1 MTTLWKQ
8 LQADYQTLAATH
20 SSSLES
26 TSESTVATSLLSLAD
41 FQKLAPLL
49 KQGQSLF
56 EVLTFPL
63 AELTTFEQSFT
74 TIAAC
79 LLQHHQAQTRQTPPL
94 TQTVAVLGQAA
105 YLDQLRATFSQPKI
119 QHWLARVGHI
129 PATTA
134 IQQQFGIVKTLKLE
148 EREARQAIVSFPTSR
163 LASVLNR
170 LLMARLE
177 QLEVQSA
184 AANQVAIRIALKT
197 EPAMLPAL
205 AQMGEAML
213 PWVNWYRED
222 DASGDALSH
231 SLERHLR
238 IDAYLDE
245 CIAPLPN
252 EAVFSE
258 SFSIR
263 EIYVPLKAQPLT
275 CAGEPDFDQPPIG
288 LEEWVIDSLNDTT
301 QQDQVLL
308 VQGSFGR
315 GKTTFCRLFAD
326 WVRQHEHP
334 HWTPVLISLQEVET
348 NEKDFEAFLQQAVP
362 SHLTQ
367 ADPDWLIHG
376 DVRFLFFLDGFSELH
391 LDDQA
396 SSLEQ
401 FFQQVGKFQETCAN
415 HPDMGHRLIV
425 TGRSV
430 VLKTLER
437 LLPTN
442 LKRVEIL
449 PLDAT
454 LHTRWLTQWER
465 LTGVHTS
472 ELKQSLHHP
481 DLPEHSQ
488 DLMSE
493 PLMLYFL
500 AAMHRDGAL
509 RLDALIGANLDR
521 VKFLLYQQIFY
532 WALAKHQPG
541 LLHRELSLAE
551 TEDLRRLLAE
561 AGLWMVQ
568 TGAEAVTLTSLAER
582 FPPNDTIHRL
592 IEALQARLQQSPLTN
607 PLATFYNSSESGS
620 GYLRFTHN
628 SFGKLFAS
636 RRLHETLE
644 DWSHTLTRRHRSEPL
659 VASDALHWQL
669 FNLLGCDALTPE
681 ITSYLM
687 VLLNANPEFDLI
699 CLFNRLED
707 FYLRWCAGQFI
718 DAPAE
723 NLPQKE
729 MRLMRQHRPMA
740 RFGTQFGQRQIDLY
754 TGLNVM
760 ILLLQL
766 HGYAR
771 SRSDLADDAAAFY
784 PCGLQGMPEFEPE
797 RLLRIIGYSH
807 CVSPNAFRTIIG
819 PYLNSANLSGV
830 NLSGVNLSGVDLS
843 GADLRSADLSGASL
857 RGALL
862 GRANLV
868 GASLEGANLSN
879 ADLRGANMIGAYL
892 RGADLSSAL
901 LSGTDLSSANLIG
914 ASLSRADLRDAD
926 LSGAYLRGASLQSAD
941 LSRSYLIG
949 ASLIGACLSNA
960 DLSHVDLSEAN
971 LHGAD
976 LSETNLRNADLTNS
990 DLIGADLNGASL
1002 CDAILCNASLNSAD
1016 LIEAD
1021 LCGADLSSANLIG
1034 ADLSSQTAGTVRWSE
1049 RTKWVNV
1056 RGLGEATH
1064 IPEALKQQLGLNDP
1078 EPQT

>member
-8 LQADYQTLAATH
+8 LQADYQALAATH
-20 SSSLES
+20 PSSVES
-26 TSESTVATSLLSLAD
+26 TSESTSTASSLISLAD

-49 KQGQSLF
+49 EQGGSLF
-56 EVLTFPL
+56 EILTFPL
-63 AELTTFEQSFT
+63 VELTTFQQPFT
-74 TIAAC
+74 TIATR
-79 LLQHHQAQTRQTPPL
+79 LLQHHQAKTQQAPTL
-94 TQTVAVLGQAA
+94 IQTVTVLGQAA
-105 YLDQLRATFSQPKI
+105 YLDQLRATFLQPKI
-119 QHWLARVGHI
+119 QQWLARVGNI
-129 PATTA
+129 PATAA
-134 IQQQFGIVKTLKLE
+134 IRQQFGIVKALKLE
-148 EREARQAIVSFPTSR
+148 EQDARQAIVSFPTSR

-170 LLMARLE
+170 LLMVRLE
-177 QLEVQSA
+177 QLAVQSA

-197 EPAMLPAL
+197 ESVMLPAL
-205 AQMGEAML
+205 AQLGEAMQ
-213 PWVNWYRED
+213 PWVDWYRED
-222 DASGDALSH
+222 DASTDPNPP

-245 CIAPLPN
+245 HIAPLPN
-252 EAVFSE
+252 EPVFSE
-258 SFSIR
+258 SFSVR
-263 EIYVPLKAQPLT
+263 EIYVPLNAQPLT
-275 CAGEPDFDQPPIG
+275 CEGEPDFDQPPVA
-288 LEEWVIDSLNDTT
+288 LEQWALNSLNDAT

-326 WVRQHEHP
+326 WVRQHQHP
-334 HWTPVLISLQEVET
+334 RWTPVLISLQEVGAI
-348 NEKDFEAFLQQAVP
+348 EKDFEVFLQQAVP
-362 SHLTQ
+362 PHLTQ
-367 ADPDWLIHG
+367 ADPDWLVHG

-425 TGRSV
+425 TGRAV

-437 LLPTN
+437 LLPRN

-449 PLDAT
+449 PLDAA
-454 LHTRWLTQWER
+454 LHDQWLAQWER
-465 LTGVHTS
+465 LTGIHTS
-472 ELKQSLHHP
+472 ELKQILHHP
-481 DLPEHSQ
+481 DLPERSQ
-488 DLMSE
+488 DLMGE

-509 RLDALIGANLDR
+509 RLDALTGASFDR

-532 WALAKHQPG
+532 WALTKHRPG
-541 LLHRELSLAE
+541 LLNRELSLAE

-568 TGAEAVTLTSLAER
+568 TGAESVSLESLSER
-582 FPPNDTIHRL
+582 FPPSDTIHTL
-592 IEALQARLQQSPLTN
+592 IEALQTRLQHHALTN
-607 PLATFYNSSESGS
+607 PLVTFYTGSECGLA
-620 GYLRFTHN
+620 YLRFSHN

-659 VASDALHWQL
+659 IASELLHWQL

-687 VLLNANPEFDLI
+687 VLLNANPEFDLV

-707 FYLRWCAGQFI
+707 FYLRWCAGQFV
-718 DAPAE
+718 DAPPE
-723 NLPQKE
+723 TFPQKE
-729 MRLMRQHRPMA
+729 MRLMRQHRPAA
-740 RFGTQFGQRQIDLY
+740 RFVTQFGQRQIDIY

-771 SRSDLADDAAAFY
+771 SRSDLPDDVAAFY
-784 PCGLQGMPEFEPE
+784 PCGRQGMPEFEPE

-807 CVSPNAFRTIIG
+807 CVSPSAFRTVVG

-857 RGALL
+857 RGAIL

-901 LSGTDLSSANLIG
+901 LSGADLSSANLIG

-960 DLSHVDLSEAN
+960 NLSQVDLSEAN

-976 LSETNLRNADLTNS
+976 LSEANLRNADLTNV

-1034 ADLSSQTAGTVRWSE
+1034 ADLSSQAAGTVRWSE
-1049 RTKWVNV
+1049 RTKWADV
-1056 RGLGEATH
+1056 RGLEGATSV
-1064 IPEALKQQLGLNDP
+1064 PEALKQQLGLTDS
-1078 EPQT
+1078 EQ